1 VIISYLD
8 DDLLVVRDFLGSPEV
23 LRRKVRAAR

>member
-23 LRRKVRAAR
+23 LRRKVSPT